1 MTERSK
7 SLVPNDYSPGSQ
19 PLRKASHELY
29 ARYRAQSLPRIDA
42 YRKANQRF
50 NRGRSP
56 TYTDAVASASAFKL
70 ERKPQVAQRIQ
81 NLTRDEVS
89 LISAKRQRIEERLW
103 SIHEAS
109 IKSFFEGYD
118 EVTKSKDNNADGEIT
133 VETTPKERPRRLV
146 DLPDEIAALVED
158 VTIDS
163 KGRAIPKL
171 YSKLAA
177 SKELRAM
184 LNIGKP
190 TEASEVSRL
199 SDAELVAQLSDQAKQ
214 LGVEINLS
222 YDFAKPSEPGDGVD

>member
-1 MTERSK
+1 MTDK
-7 SLVPNDYSPGSQ
+7 TKALVPNDYSPGSQ
-19 PLRKASHELY
+19 PLRNRVQERY
-29 ARYRAQSLPRIDA
+29 ARYRAQALPRIQSLKEA
-42 YRKANQRF
+42 ARTAFKGPTKTYSVGTIHTQAWRLENNPLVNQRIQYL
-50 NRGRSP
+50 
-56 TYTDAVASASAFKL
+56 TKDAVALVSDKRKRL
-70 ERKPQVAQRIQ
+70 E
-81 NLTRDEVS
+81 ES
-89 LISAKRQRIEERLW
+89 LWAM
-103 SIHEAS
+103 HEAN
-109 IKSFFEGYD
+109 IKDFFEGYD
-118 EVTKSKDNNADGEIT
+118 EVTNIKDGNNNSEII

-163 KGRAIPKL
+163 KGRVIPKL

-222 YDFAKPSEPGDGVD
+222 YDFAKPGEPSGDVD